1 MDFKT
6 IGVVIS
12 REYATR
18 VKKKSFLVTTFLVP
32 VLFAALCCI
41 PALIML
47 FNKDEVKL
55 IAVVDQSGIVM
66 QAFESDSAVQY
77 MDCSKSDIDSLKA
90 QFESLPYSALLYISP
105 LDADNSVIASTYS
118 TKPVGISVLNS
129 LEHTITE
136 AVRDYRIGQY
146 DIEGLKQIMEDVKP
160 DIDVKTYTIGED
172 GEDKISDSGVYM
184 MLSLVLGIIIFMF
197 VTMFSSS
204 VMSSVIEEKQSKVVE
219 VLLSSV
225 KSIDLMFGKIIGV
238 ALVAL
243 TQFMLWIML
252 TLAIVS
258 AVFGVVGRDKIMGT
272 APVMLQQD
280 PAAGLAGSQIPGL
293 DVAAGADAVAMTAQ
307 PDEFQEIMQTLGN
320 VDIPE
325 ILLFFFIF
333 FIFGY
338 LLYASMF
345 AAIGS
350 AVENA
355 EDSNQLQIPLTVPL
369 MLAYF
374 IALYS
379 WNAPDSPLALW
390 GSMIPFTSPIVMLAR
405 IPFGVPG
412 WQLGLSV
419 AILVVTFA
427 VMGWLSAKIYRVG
440 ILTSGKK
447 ATWKDLW
454 KWIRQN

>member
-1 MDFKT
+1 MDFRT

-12 REYATR
+12 REYSTR
-18 VKKKSFLVTTFLVP
+18 VKKKSFLVTTFVVP
-32 VLFAALCCI
+32 ILFAALCCI

-47 FNKDEVKL
+47 FNKDEGKI
-55 IAVVDQSGIVM
+55 IAVVDRSGIVM
-66 QAFESDSAVQY
+66 PALESNKEVQFA
-77 MDCSKSDIDSLKA
+77 DCSNCILDSLKA
-90 QFESLPYSALLYISP
+90 QFDELPYSALLYVSE
-105 LDADNSVIASTYS
+105 LDENKTVSVSTYS
-118 TKPVGISVLNS
+118 TKPVGISILSN
-129 LEHTITE
+129 LESKIE
-136 AVRDYRIGQY
+136 LAVRDYRIEQY
-146 DIEGLKQIMEDVKP
+146 NIEGLK
-160 DIDVKTYTIGED
+160 DILDEIDPVIDIKTYTIGED
-172 GEDKISDSGVYM
+172 GEDKISDSSVYM
-184 MLSLVLGIIIFMF
+184 FLSLILGIIIFMF
-197 VTMFSSS
+197 VTMFSAS
-204 VMSSVIEEKQSKVVE
+204 VMQSVIEEKQSKVVE

-243 TQFMLWIML
+243 TQFILWIVL
-252 TLAIVS
+252 TAAIVT
-258 AVFGVVGRDKIMGT
+258 AVFGIVGKDKIMGT
-272 APVMLQQD
+272 DTAELVQPMAV
-280 PAAGLAGSQIPGL
+280 PGV
-293 DVAAGADAVAMTAQ
+293 DADAAAAVMPDPMAAVSQ
-307 PDEFQEIMQTLGN
+307 PSEFQEILQTLDN
-320 VDIPE
+320 VNIPE

-355 EDSNQLQIPLTVPL
+355 EDSNQLQLPLTVPL

-379 WNAPDSPLALW
+379 WNAPDSPLAFW
-390 GSMIPFTSPIVMLAR
+390 GSVIPFTSPIVMLAR

-419 AILVVTFA
+419 GLLVLTFI

-454 KWIRQN
+454 KWIKQN